1 MDRLFGIET
10 EYGIILDREAAT
22 DPVTESVAL
31 IKCYRP
37 DDPTPR
43 WDYSHEDP
51 FRDARGFRADKLQE
65 HPDEEAEQ
73 KRDRRHR
80 LSFEDMKSDRILHNG
95 ARLYNDHAHPEYST
109 PECLGLFDL
118 VAHDK
123 AGERILLQ
131 CARRRSEELGVDV
144 LLYKNNTDFRGH
156 SYGCH
161 DNYLMARS
169 VPFDYVRA
177 SLIPF
182 NVTRQVFAGA
192 GKVGIETEAGLKDA
206 ARYQL
211 SQRAD
216 FFSVEASVDTMH
228 RRPLV
233 NTRDEPH
240 ADPTKYR
247 RLHGIVGDAN
257 MSEYATALKMGTTA
271 LVLDCI
277 EQRVVPSE
285 LALADP
291 IQAIKDISQDS
302 TYDWPVK
309 LAGGRPSDAIA
320 VQREYLALAQRHA
333 RARDAE
339 TEWVLQEW
347 ERTLD
352 ALARDPMELV
362 GDLDWVTKKWLLT
375 AFVEDQ
381 GIDWGDAWL
390 RSLDLEYHSID
401 LDAGLFYEL
410 QNDGA
415 VRRLVDE
422 EDIARAVDMPPGDT
436 RAYVRGMA
444 MARYGAHV
452 RSAQW
457 DSLTFGVNG
466 TEKTLSL
473 HPLVD
478 AADLLRHTQ
487 ALDATDDLGSF
498 LAAVGIA

>member
-10 EYGIILDREAAT
+10 EYGIILDQDAAT
-22 DPVTESVAL
+22 DPVTESIAL

-51 FRDARGFRADKLQE
+51 MRDARGFRADQLLE
-65 HPDEEAEQ
+65 HPDEEEEQ
-73 KRDRRHR
+73 KQDRRHH

-109 PECLGLFDL
+109 PECRGLFDL

-131 CARRRSEELGVDV
+131 CARRRSEQLGVDV

-161 DNYLMARS
+161 DNYLMARG

-182 NVTRQVFAGA
+182 NVTRQIFAGA
-192 GKVGIETEAGLKDA
+192 GKIGIETEAGLKDA
-206 ARYQL
+206 AHYQL
-211 SQRAD
+211 AQRSD

-228 RRPLV
+228 QRPLV

-240 ADPTKYR
+240 ADPAKYR

-257 MSEYATALKMGTTA
+257 MSEYATALKLGTTA

-277 EQRVVPSE
+277 EQQVVPAS
-285 LALADP
+285 LALARP
-291 IQAIKDISQDS
+291 IDAIKEISHDAS
-302 TYDWPVK
+302 YAWAVTMAD
-309 LAGGRPSDAIA
+309 GGASDAIA
-320 VQREYLALAQRHA
+320 VQREYLALAQKHA
-333 RARDAE
+333 IVRDAD
-339 TEWVLQEW
+339 TEWVLNEW
-347 ERTLD
+347 ESVLD

-362 GDLDWVTKKWLLT
+362 GDLDWVTKKWLLET
-375 AFVEDQ
+375 FVEEEGLEWSDP
-381 GIDWGDAWL
+381 WL

-401 LDAGLFYEL
+401 MDNGLFYEL
-410 QNDGA
+410 QKDGA
-415 VRRLVDE
+415 MRRLVE
-422 EDIARAVDMPPGDT
+422 EETVQGAVDTPPADT
-436 RAYVRGMA
+436 RAYVRGLA
-444 MARYGAHV
+444 MERFGADITA
-452 RSAQW
+452 AQW

-466 TEKTLSL
+466 SEKTLSL
-473 HPLVD
+473 HPLVEP
-478 AADLLRHTQ
+478 AELERHST
-487 ALDATDDLGSF
+487 ALDAASDLGGF
-498 LAAVGIA
+498 LSAIGLD

>member
-10 EYGIILDREAAT
+10 EYGIILDRDAAT
-22 DPVTESVAL
+22 DPVTESIAL

-37 DDPTPR
+37 DDPAPR

-51 FRDARGFRADKLQE
+51 FRDARGFRAEGLLE
-65 HPDEEAEQ
+65 HPDEKEEQ
-73 KRDRRHR
+73 KHDRRHR
-80 LSFEDMKSDRILHNG
+80 LSYEEMKSDRILSNG

-109 PECLGLFDL
+109 PECRGLFDL

-169 VPFDYVRA
+169 VPFDYVRS

-182 NVTRQVFAGA
+182 NVTRQILAGA
-192 GKVGIETEAGLKDA
+192 GKIGVETEGGLQDA
-206 ARYQL
+206 AHYQL
-211 SQRAD
+211 AQRSD

-240 ADPTKYR
+240 ADPDKYR

-257 MSEYATALKMGTTA
+257 MSEYATALKLGTTA

-277 EQRVVPSE
+277 EQRVVPDA

-291 IQAIKDISQDS
+291 VGAIKDISRDPA
-302 TYDWPVK
+302 YGWPVT
-309 LAGGRPSDAIA
+309 LADGGPSDAVTI
-320 VQREYLALAQRHA
+320 QREYLALAQRHA
-333 RARDAE
+333 LVRDAD
-339 TEWVLQEW
+339 TEWVLHEW

-375 AFVEDQ
+375 AFVEEEGLAWD
-381 GIDWGDAWL
+381 DPWL

-401 LDAGLFYEL
+401 LDNGLFYEL
-410 QNDGA
+410 QKDGA
-415 VRRLVDE
+415 VRQLVAERTVQDAIE
-422 EDIARAVDMPPGDT
+422 APPHDT
-436 RAYVRGMA
+436 RAYVRGRA
-444 MARYGAHV
+444 MEKFGDQV
-452 RSAQW
+452 VSAQW

-466 TEKTLSL
+466 SERTLSL
-473 HPLVD
+473 HPLVEPVE
-478 AADLLRHTQ
+478 LHRHRE
-487 ALDATDDLGSF
+487 ALDATADLATF
-498 LAAVGIA
+498 LAAVGLG

>member
-1 MDRLFGIET
+1 
-10 EYGIILDREAAT
+10 
-22 DPVTESVAL
+22 
-31 IKCYRP
+31 
-37 DDPTPR
+37 
-43 WDYSHEDP
+43 
-51 FRDARGFRADKLQE
+51 
-65 HPDEEAEQ
+65 
-73 KRDRRHR
+73 
-80 LSFEDMKSDRILHNG
+80 
-95 ARLYNDHAHPEYST
+95 
-109 PECLGLFDL
+109 ECLGLFDL

-131 CARRRSEELGVDV
+131 CARRRSEELGTDV

-161 DNYLMARS
+161 DNYLMARR

-211 SQRAD
+211 SQRSD

-240 ADPTKYR
+240 ADRSKYR

-277 EQRVVPSE
+277 EQRVVPAS

-291 IQAIKDISQDS
+291 IQAIKDISHDA
-302 TYDWPVK
+302 TYAWPVT
-309 LAGGRPSDAIA
+309 LANGAASDAIA
-320 VQREYLALAQRHA
+320 VQREYLALAQTHA
-333 RARDAE
+333 SARDAD

-347 ERTLD
+347 ERTLA

-375 AFVEDQ
+375 AFAEEEGVE
-381 GIDWGDAWL
+381 WGDPWL
-390 RSLDLEYHSID
+390 RSLDLEYHNID
-401 LDAGLFYEL
+401 LDNGLFYEL
-410 QNDGA
+410 QKDGA
-415 VRRLVDE
+415 VRRLVE
-422 EDIARAVDMPPGDT
+422 ETAVMAAVDTPPGDT
-436 RAYVRGMA
+436 RAYVRGVA
-444 MARYGAHV
+444 MERYGGQV
-452 RSAQW
+452 QSAQW

-466 TEKTLSL
+466 SEKTLSL
-473 HPLVD
+473 HPLVE
-478 AADLLRHTQ
+478 APELLRHRE
-487 ALDATDDLGSF
+487 ALDASTDLPSF
-498 LAAVGIA
+498 LAAIGCD